1 VESQAVLA
9 PWLLGCGPDEQV
21 FTSARSEAKRQ
32 REWGEARETPR
43 FPSHM
48 ARNEKKRVGSKRRR
62 PPSDRPFGVGALG
75 LAIARACAKAGVR
88 SFCAYQL
95 RHLRATEL
103 REKFGMEACRA
114 VLGHSFAA
122 MSDRYSQH
130 ADAALASRVAQ

>member
-9 PWLLGCGPDEQV
+9 PWLLGCAPDEHV

-32 REWGEARETPR
+32 RERGEARQTKL
-43 FPSHM
+43 FPSHA
-48 ARNEKKRVGSKRRR
+48 ARNERKRVAKRRR
-62 PPSDRPFGVGALG
+62 PPSARPFGVGALG
-75 LAIARACAKAGVR
+75 LAIARACAKAHVPA
-88 SFCAYQL
+88 FCAYSL
-95 RHLRATEL
+95 RHLRACEL

-130 ADAALASRVAQ
+130 ADAAIASRVAQ